1 MRPTVSRSIAAVSC
15 LLAATALEAARRP
28 HYGGTLRIEVS
39 GAIGSLDPA
48 DMPTD
53 PAEAALKEN
62 IVREVFNNAGATGPF
77 RVANWEPM
85 KALALEANE
94 QFQGGRPYLD
104 RVEIH
109 MGRSPRDQALD
120 FELGRA
126 DVIELPPSDLR
137 RAQQQGG
144 HTSESAPCRVIAL
157 VFNGRREDLDRLRQ
171 ALALTIDRPAIRNVL
186 LQRQGEISGA
196 LLPAWLSGYEFL
208 FPAGRDV
215 ARAKELATL
224 AAPLSFAWDSQD
236 ALLRS
241 IAERIVVNAAE
252 AGLTLRPTA
261 GSQAD
266 ARLVVL
272 RIASD
277 DAGDALKALGGAAAS
292 DPLKLY
298 EAERAL
304 IESRRMVPLFQLP
317 IAYEMG
323 SNVHAW
329 TTGPT
334 GNWRLEDVWLESARP

>member
-1 MRPTVSRSIAAVSC
+1 MVSG
-15 LLAATALEAARRP
+15 LLAAASLEAARRP
-28 HYGGTLRIEVS
+28 HYGGTLRLDVS

-48 DMPTD
+48 DVPTD

-62 IVREVFNNAGATGPF
+62 IVREVFESVAAAGPF
-77 RVANWEPM
+77 RVASWEPM
-85 KALALEANE
+85 KALTLEANE
-94 QFQGGRPYLD
+94 QFRGGRPYLD

-126 DVIELPPSDLR
+126 DVVELPVSDLR

-144 HTSESAPCRVIAL
+144 HTSQSEPCHVIAL
-157 VFNGRREDLDRLRQ
+157 AFNGRRADLDRLRQ

-196 LLPAWLSGYEFL
+196 LLPGWLSGYEFL

-215 ARAKELATL
+215 ARAKDLAAS

-261 GSQAD
+261 ASQAD
-266 ARLVVL
+266 VRLVAL

-277 DAGDALKALGGAAAS
+277 DAAEALKALGGAAAAG
-292 DPLKLY
+292 PLKLY

-317 IAYEMG
+317 VAYELG

-329 TTGPT
+329 TTGPV
-334 GNWRLEDVWLESARP
+334 GNWRLEDVWLEGARP